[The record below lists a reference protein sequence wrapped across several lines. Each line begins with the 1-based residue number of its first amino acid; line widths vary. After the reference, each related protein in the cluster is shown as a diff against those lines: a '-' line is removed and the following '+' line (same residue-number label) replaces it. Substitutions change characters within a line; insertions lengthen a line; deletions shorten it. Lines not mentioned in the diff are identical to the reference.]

1 MLSKIIKLE
10 DIKNNYISN
19 PIFKG
24 NYEIGCFMITT
35 IDTFKDQSDMIADL
49 RKELAQKD
57 SIDVNDIKIGL
68 ND

>member
-24 NYEIGCFMITT
+24 NYEIGLFMQVTIESFKTITDEY
-35 IDTFKDQSDMIADL
+35 IMLKKKVKRLEQN
-49 RKELAQKD
+49 K
-57 SIDVNDIKIGL
+57 NG
-68 ND
+68 